1 MISKT
6 KKTYIFLSNV
16 SYPTATGQRFAALF
30 FVTFVVRALAK
41 VFVDSSRNEEKTL
54 QSTVVVHLYI

>member
-6 KKTYIFLSNV
+6 TKTYIYLSNV
-16 SYPTATGQRFAALF
+16 SCPMGQRFAALF
-30 FVTFVVRALAK
+30 FVAFVVRALAK

-54 QSTVVVHLYI
+54 QSTVVVHLNI